1 MFAIIGIVL
10 VFGAVVGGFLM
21 EHGKMPVLLQ
31 PAELLIIGG
40 AAIGTLLAANPVP
53 LIIKI
58 GKSLMGILGGSRF
71 TAAFYLESLK
81 MLSDIFQFARKAGMA
96 KLEEDIE
103 NPGKSTVFSKFP
115 KLVEDHHVLYFICDT
130 LRTAVSGVVA
140 PHDLDALIEADI
152 DIHHHANAAPVRALA
167 TVADALPGLGIVA
180 AVLGIVITMGAL
192 GGPPAEIG
200 QKVAA
205 ARVGTFLGILLSYG
219 LVAPLAANLE
229 KMIDAESQYYQML
242 RAGLMAFAKGMAPMI
257 SVEFAR
263 RAIPHDLRPTFQ
275 EMEATVK
282 GRKAGAA
289 SEATGAPITK
299 EALGAKAA

>member
-1 MFAIIGIVL
+1 MFSIIGIVL

-21 EHGKMPVLLQ
+21 EDGKMPVLLQ

-40 AAIGTLLAANPVP
+40 AALGTLLAANPLP

-58 GKSLMGILGGSRF
+58 FKSVVRIIAGTRF

-81 MLSDIFQFARKAGMA
+81 MLSDIFQFARKSGLA

-103 NPGKSTVFSKFP
+103 NPTKSAVFSKFP
-115 KLVEDHHVLYFICDT
+115 KLVKDHLVLFFICDT
-130 LRTAVSGVVA
+130 LRTAVAGVVA
-140 PHDLDALIEADI
+140 PHDLDALVESDIE
-152 DIHHHANAAPVRALA
+152 IHHHEGSAPVRSLM

-192 GGPPAEIG
+192 GGPPDQIG
-200 QKVAA
+200 KKVAA
-205 ARVGTFLGILLSYG
+205 ALVGTFLGILLSYG
-219 LVAPLAANLE
+219 LVSPLAANLE
-229 KMIDAESQYYQML
+229 KILDSEFQYYQML

-257 SVEFAR
+257 YVEFAR

-275 EMEATVK
+275 EMEALCK
-282 GRKAGAA
+282 GRKAAPAGDAK
-289 SEATGAPITK
+289 GAPAAK
-299 EALGAKAA
+299 GPSASKAA